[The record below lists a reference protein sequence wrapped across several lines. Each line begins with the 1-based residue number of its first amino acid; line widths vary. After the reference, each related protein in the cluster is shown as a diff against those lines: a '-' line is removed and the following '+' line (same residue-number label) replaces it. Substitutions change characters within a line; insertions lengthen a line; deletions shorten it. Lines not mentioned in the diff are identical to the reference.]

1 MRFFEPKIADDA
13 IEACLQA
20 LPNKCISSLKV
31 VRELVNLIAQRGK
44 RGGII
49 SDSDFEMTG
58 EAVILGRGKIDVD
71 LRLIAPRKAI

>member
-1 MRFFEPKIADDA
+1 M
-13 IEACLQA
+13 
-20 LPNKCISSLKV
+20 
-31 VRELVNLIAQRGK
+31 RELVNLIAQRGK

-58 EAVILGRGKIDVD
+58 EAVITGRGKIDVD